1 MVSINIRE
9 LMHHFS
15 GYLKEVKSGERIIIM
30 ERNVPVAELVPHN
43 AHLESPGWKRDIRKI
58 KISGGSI
65 AKTVERMR
73 SEER

>member
-1 MVSINIRE
+1 MVSVNIRE

-15 GYLKEVKSGERIIIM
+15 GYLKEVKGGESIVIM

-43 AHLESPGWKRDIRKI
+43 AHLDSPGWKREIKKI
-58 KISGGSI
+58 KPKGESFS
-65 AKTVERMR
+65 KTAVRMR